1 MSPGGALPPPQPTG
15 GGEGHVP
22 SAGDPDVNGVSLFTA
37 VQSQLGLRLDTKKGP
52 VELIVVDH
60 VEKTPTEN

>member
-1 MSPGGALPPPQPTG
+1 MYKRQASNPEA
-15 GGEGHVP
+15 
-22 SAGDPDVNGVSLFTA
+22 NGVSLFTA
-37 VQSQLGLRLDTKKGP
+37 VQSQLGLKLDAKKGS